1 MIHYMWLWGFIY
13 AARIGRLE
21 LKLISL
27 HKMNMWKIVLSLLQV
42 WWRQA
47 CLSTWLL
54 KYFMALRMEKWR
66 NTRYDFLPETRIGW
80 LANWNVKIFSIMYL
94 LYLVDAHI
102 LFSIMTP
109 FLFPFLLPLSFKSLL
124 CIYFRLILCHM
135 LILQMHWFVQLC
147 E

>member
-1 MIHYMWLWGFIY
+1 
-13 AARIGRLE
+13 
-21 LKLISL
+21 
-27 HKMNMWKIVLSLLQV
+27 
-42 WWRQA
+42 
-47 CLSTWLL
+47 
-54 KYFMALRMEKWR
+54 
-66 NTRYDFLPETRIGW
+66 
-80 LANWNVKIFSIMYL
+80 
-94 LYLVDAHI
+94 LVDAHI